1 VAVRPLQAALVRL
14 LAEFELHAAGV
25 GVPLSDA
32 FVLPSA
38 ACIAW
43 RNVVLFVAFFPA
55 STVTPGGTSTE
66 LSSIPP
72 IFSTW
77 NRANWSACCVV
88 VIDSRVRTSISN
100 KYSSFRP
107 LEPAHRTRF
116 DAATSGFQP
125 LRERLAV
132 VLRRLDVVTVTAATF
147 EQLGDGVLG
156 SHTFTEHVDGD
167 EQAKLVE
174 GDPVG
179 LS

>member
-1 VAVRPLQAALVRL
+1 MASMSTGRMMISRRSSALATARARLIRLEEKGEQIRDGGVVEVPVPGEGDVAVRPLQAALVRL

-116 DAATSGFQP
+116 DAATSGFSP
-125 LRERLAV
+125 CES
-132 VLRRLDVVTVTAATF
+132 D
-147 EQLGDGVLG
+147 
-156 SHTFTEHVDGD
+156 
-167 EQAKLVE
+167 
-174 GDPVG
+174 
-179 LS
+179 